1 MKKDISLKDSGTSL
15 SDSELEFLETIFEA
29 TASEFAVKNLAEYQT
44 EPLSLPFLN
53 YRIDHTNNAPSLY
66 SLYIDCDIKYRVLD
80 DTKVTVKERDLVLN
94 NVKNVMNSFVD
105 TRTEDE
111 LLNGKE
117 DFEIEMQEVEKAY
130 ANDGIQ
136 IDIEIKSYEIST

>member
-53 YRIDHTNNAPSLY
+53 YRIDDTNNAPSLY
-66 SLYIDCDIKYRVLD
+66 SLYIDCDIKYSVLD

-94 NVKNVMNSFVD
+94 NVTNVMN
-105 TRTEDE
+105 
-111 LLNGKE
+111 
-117 DFEIEMQEVEKAY
+117 
-130 ANDGIQ
+130 
-136 IDIEIKSYEIST
+136 

>member
-53 YRIDHTNNAPSLY
+53 YRIDDTNNAPSLY
-66 SLYIDCDIKYRVLD
+66 SLYIDCDIKYSVLD

-94 NVKNVMNSFVD
+94 NVKNAMNSFVD